1 MSFRNLIIALSI
13 LVPAFWAFW
22 FWRSIKRVEKVFGK
36 ENAEL
41 KEEVK
46 TAFRGIE
53 KIHAINSEYEKII
66 LEVSAGV
73 SDSRASELLS
83 TAPKKIDHTTAG
95 DSRNGTGGS
104 EAMHRD

>member
-1 MSFRNLIIALSI
+1 MSFRNAIIALSI
-13 LVPAFWAFW
+13 LGPAFWAFW

-36 ENAEL
+36 ENANL